1 MGSRT
6 CFFVGLGSVQCRS
19 CSATMLK
26 PICWSLMLAWEN
38 MMLRVHQVK
47 VNLSSFLAFLFDSCH
62 TSTTLLQQALRYE
75 HDASSSDD
83 SDGES
88 TSSEGA
94 ERGYVDL
101 TLQRL
106 QTMRAVASEVDTT
119 ANKISSHGK
128 SRARIERVLRW
139 PICECACRLPF
150 GTLLRL
156 CMAFWLLSKRAQDTV
171 LWEIQREHPGGG
183 KRDWYLE
190 GRFPT
195 KCLCKK

>member
-1 MGSRT
+1 
-6 CFFVGLGSVQCRS
+6 
-19 CSATMLK
+19 
-26 PICWSLMLAWEN
+26 
-38 MMLRVHQVK
+38 MLRVHQVK
-47 VNLSSFLAFLFDSCH
+47 VNLSSFLAFLFDSFH

-128 SRARIERVLRW
+128 SRARIERVLRR

-156 CMAFWLLSKRAQDTV
+156 RMAFWLLSKRAQDTV